1 MSQWEHMICGKSLRQ
16 RRVAPG
22 QSGPAPVGP
31 GQPVWSCPQYAPS
44 LSSRGAD
51 VTTDA
56 SGPVPDDRD
65 DWWQS
70 PLLDRLLADLLA
82 AELAR
87 MRLGRAA
94 SRIVWDSALP
104 LGDGGLG
111 ADSLER
117 LRLAEAVAQALD
129 LPDAPDALLSADTLG
144 HVAGEVRRLLPQ
156 AGGGITFLTSGSTG
170 RPKAVRQD
178 LRLLWQEVEH
188 LASLLPETRRIL
200 SLVPAQAIY
209 GVLHTV
215 LLPQRLG
222 VPVIDLRDQRPG
234 TLPALVQPGDLV
246 VATPPAWTAMAG
258 RVWPDGVMGVTSGAP
273 CPPDTFAELRAGGLG
288 LLEIYGASETGGI
301 ALRHGEREPFRLLP
315 YWERD
320 GDQLRRE
327 AGGAALV
334 AEMPDHV
341 EWLGPDLL
349 RPLGRRDGAVQI
361 AGVNVHPERVRAV
374 LLAHL
379 GVAEARVRLMRPD
392 EGDWLKAFVV
402 AREGVEATGL
412 RAALEDWTRRRLTA
426 PERPRAITLGTVL
439 PVTPSGKPADWF
451 IEEA

>member
-1 MSQWEHMICGKSLRQ
+1 
-16 RRVAPG
+16 
-22 QSGPAPVGP
+22 
-31 GQPVWSCPQYAPS
+31 
-44 LSSRGAD
+44 
-51 VTTDA
+51 
-56 SGPVPDDRD
+56 
-65 DWWQS
+65 
-70 PLLDRLLADLLA
+70 
-82 AELAR
+82 
-87 MRLGRAA
+87 
-94 SRIVWDSALP
+94 
-104 LGDGGLG
+104 
-111 ADSLER
+111 
-117 LRLAEAVAQALD
+117 
-129 LPDAPDALLSADTLG
+129 
-144 HVAGEVRRLLPQ
+144 
-156 AGGGITFLTSGSTG
+156 
-170 RPKAVRQD
+170 
-178 LRLLWQEVEH
+178 
-188 LASLLPETRRIL
+188 
-200 SLVPAQAIY
+200 
-209 GVLHTV
+209 
-215 LLPQRLG
+215 
-222 VPVIDLRDQRPG
+222 
-234 TLPALVQPGDLV
+234 
-246 VATPPAWTAMAG
+246 
-258 RVWPDGVMGVTSGAP
+258 
-273 CPPDTFAELRAGGLG
+273 
-288 LLEIYGASETGGI
+288 
-301 ALRHGEREPFRLLP
+301 LP

-374 LLAHL
+374 LLAHP